1 MVPREIDLEE
11 KRVYVSTP
19 MIQVPFFSLPID
31 AAPKVPE
38 IVMLVPS
45 SVVAASTI
53 PDITVLTPVATPPIP
68 TVSEGLEP
76 VIQEPPEP
84 AVGHE
89 EEVLQL
95 KGSPGCPTLEGEGVN
110 RVANRFLT

>member
-1 MVPREIDLEE
+1 MVTRKIDLEE
-11 KRVYVSTP
+11 KRVYVPTP
-19 MIQVPFFSLPID
+19 MIQEPFFSLPFD

-38 IVMLVPS
+38 IVTPVPS
-45 SVVAASTI
+45 LVVAAPTI
-53 PDITVLTPVATPPIP
+53 PDTTVLTPVATPPIP

-89 EEVLQL
+89 EEELQPPYG
-95 KGSPGCPTLEGEGVN
+95 KCARS
-110 RVANRFLT
+110 